1 MARIPTVFA
10 DKGYDA
16 EHHRDLC
23 RRLQAQPHIHKR
35 GQPRGSGLGR
45 RRWPVERSNA
55 WVLEN
60 RRLALRYDRLGFIVQ
75 SLLQSACI
83 FLVAKRLAREF

>member
-1 MARIPTVFA
+1 MFA

-16 EHHRDLC
+16 ERHRGLC
-23 RRLQAQPHIHKR
+23 RRFGAEPRIHKR
-35 GQPRGSGLGR
+35 GQPHGSGLGG

-60 RRLALRYDRLGFIVQ
+60 RRLALRYDRLGFVIQ
-75 SLLQSACI
+75 SLLQAACI
-83 FLVAKRLAREF
+83 FLVAGRLARGF